1 MTVNELIR
9 DLTRYVDEDPT
20 RGDIPVTAANTT
32 TWQFHDIGGTYP
44 GGKGDSRM
52 VTLVVKMEV
61 MTEMPESVVHGGVE
75 NTPKEKE

>member
-44 GGKGDSRM
+44 VGKGDSRM
-52 VTLVVKMEV
+52 LAIVVKIDAMV
-61 MTEMPESVVHGGVE
+61 KMPDDIVHGGVE
-75 NTPKEKE
+75 NTPTKKE